1 MKPKFNETAVHY
13 LEQANAQLGTCGNE
27 ACKFFISLAIENIKQ
42 QESPKYGEVINN
54 LYEFF
59 KDSGQSYTKLLEA
72 AMDLQTDISR
82 MSNDLQER
90 RKEDDPSDLAMP
102 FGVHEFFF
110 LFNTL
115 MWVLKP
121 LAKDAERENDNF
133 QEELE
138 RKRRQESEQQ
148 EEHEK
153 QILEEAERIM
163 AKKGGKA

>member
-1 MKPKFNETAVHY
+1 MKTNFNETAVHY
-13 LEQANAQLGTCGNE
+13 LEQATAQLGPCGNE
-27 ACKFFISLAIENIKQ
+27 ACKFFINLAIDNIKQ

-54 LYEFF
+54 LYQFF
-59 KDSGQSYTKLLEA
+59 KDSGQSYTKVLEA
-72 AMDLQTDISR
+72 AMELQTDISR

-90 RKEDDPSDLAMP
+90 RQAGDPTDLAMP

-121 LAKDAERENDNF
+121 LAKDAERKRK
-133 QEELE
+133 QE
-138 RKRRQESEQQ
+138 QEQE
-148 EEHEK
+148 EEHER
-153 QILEEAERIM
+153 QILEEAERIK

>member
-1 MKPKFNETAVHY
+1 MKTNFNETAVQY
-13 LEQANAQLGTCGNE
+13 LEQATAQLGPCGNE
-27 ACKFFISLAIENIKQ
+27 ACKFFINLAIDNIKQ
-42 QESPKYGEVINN
+42 QESHKYGEVINN

-59 KDSGQSYTKLLEA
+59 NDSGQSYTKVLEA
-72 AMDLQTDISR
+72 AMELQTDISR
-82 MSNDLQER
+82 LSNDLRER
-90 RKEDDPSDLAMP
+90 MKAGDPSDLAMP

-133 QEELE
+133 LEELE
-138 RKRRQESEQQ
+138 RKKRMESEEQ

-153 QILEEAERIM
+153 QILEEAERIK

>member
-1 MKPKFNETAVHY
+1 
-13 LEQANAQLGTCGNE
+13 
-27 ACKFFISLAIENIKQ
+27 
-42 QESPKYGEVINN
+42 
-54 LYEFF
+54 
-59 KDSGQSYTKLLEA
+59 
-72 AMDLQTDISR
+72 MDLQTDISR

-90 RKEDDPSDLAMP
+90 RKEGDPSDLAMP

-133 QEELE
+133 LEELE
-138 RKRRQESEQQ
+138 RKKRMEGEQQ

>member
-1 MKPKFNETAVHY
+1 MKTNFNETAVHY
-13 LEQANAQLGTCGNE
+13 LEQANAQLGPCGNE
-27 ACKFFISLAIENIKQ
+27 ACKFFINLAIDNIKQ

-59 KDSGQSYTKLLEA
+59 NDSGQSYTKVLEA
-72 AMDLQTDISR
+72 AMELQTDISR

-90 RKEDDPSDLAMP
+90 RKADDPTDLAMP

-133 QEELE
+133 HEELE
-138 RKRRQESEQQ
+138 RKRKHEQEQE
-148 EEHEK
+148 EEHER
-153 QILEEAERIM
+153 QILEEAERIK
-163 AKKGGKA
+163 AKKGVKA

>member
-1 MKPKFNETAVHY
+1 MKTNFNETAVHY
-13 LEQANAQLGTCGNE
+13 LEQATAQLGPCGNE
-27 ACKFFISLAIENIKQ
+27 ACKFFINLAIDNIKQ

-59 KDSGQSYTKLLEA
+59 KDSGQSYTKVLEA
-72 AMDLQTDISR
+72 AMELQTDISR

-90 RKEDDPSDLAMP
+90 RQAGDPTDLAMP

-121 LAKDAERENDNF
+121 LAKDAERENDNHM
-133 QEELE
+133 EELE
-138 RKRRQESEQQ
+138 RKKRQESEQQ
-148 EEHEK
+148 EEHER
-153 QILEEAERIM
+153 QILEEADRIK